1 MADLVA
7 DLAVVGFGG
16 AGAAAAIA
24 AADLG
29 ARVVIV
35 EKQRQGA
42 HTPSTRMSGGIVFA
56 VNDADAGARYLDR
69 CGGGMIPLEVSR
81 AWAQKATTLVSWL
94 DEIGADLALRRIGGA
109 EHPAFEG
116 AGAID
121 VYQQGRLRDGTS
133 VVPPATDAT
142 ARAASGWTTTERM
155 NPDYRTGEEYF
166 GALTACISRRPS
178 ITVLW
183 ESPARRL
190 LTGGDGRVTGV
201 EVSGLAGPRRVHAR
215 QGVVLASGGY
225 EFDERLKLNYL
236 KAYPIHFYGNPD
248 NTGDGIRLA
257 QAVGADL
264 WHMNQMVGRAIGHF
278 ELDGRVLNFNLG
290 IDPPGY
296 VITDRRGRRYANE
309 YPQAQQKH
317 NFYYE
322 MLAFDADRDEYP
334 RIPSYWFFDERRMRA
349 RTLTPL
355 GVGAVRMGFYPW
367 SPDNER
373 EVEFGWIKRGPSF
386 EEVAVAAGI
395 EDPEQAARM
404 LHDYNRACA
413 AGVDPLGRPA
423 ESLVPL
429 DRPPFYCVPVH
440 PGGSNTCGGPRKNEH
455 AQVLDP
461 EGRPIPGLYAAGE
474 LGEAVGLL
482 YPADG
487 ANLSES
493 ICFGRIAAEHALG
506 AELTPVP

>member
-1 MADLVA
+1 MTADLV
-7 DLAVVGFGG
+7 VVGYGG

-29 ARVVIV
+29 ASVIIV
-35 EKQRQGA
+35 EKQPARA
-42 HTPSTRMSGGIVFA
+42 HTPSTRMSGGIVFGI
-56 VNDADAGARYLDR
+56 NDVEAATRYLDR
-69 CGGGMIPLEVSR
+69 CAGGMIPLSVSR
-81 AWAQKATTLVSWL
+81 AWAQKAADLVSWL
-94 DEIGADLALRRIGGA
+94 DAVGADLRLRRIGGA
-109 EHPAFEG
+109 EHPDFPG
-116 AGAID
+116 AEAID
-121 VYQQGRLRDGTS
+121 VYQQGRFRDGTEMD
-133 VVPPATDAT
+133 PPTTGAT
-142 ARAASGWTTTERM
+142 ARPASGWSTSERS
-155 NPDYRTGEEYF
+155 NPDFRTGHEYF
-166 GALTACISRRPS
+166 QALAACVEARPG
-178 ITVLW
+178 IEVLW
-183 ESPARRL
+183 ESPAKRL
-190 LTGGDGRVTGV
+190 ATGEGGRVTGV
-201 EVSGLAGPRRVHAR
+201 EASTPGGPRRIAAR
-215 QGVVLASGGY
+215 RGVVLAAGGY
-225 EFDERLKLNYL
+225 EFDEELKLNYL

-248 NTGDGIRLA
+248 NTGDGVRLA

-278 ELDGRVLNFNLG
+278 ELDGGALNFNLG

-322 MLAFDADRDEYP
+322 MLAFDADRDAYP

-355 GVGAVRMGFYPW
+355 GVGAVRMGMYAW

-373 EVEFGWIKRGPSF
+373 EVELGWIKRADTVA
-386 EEVAVAAGI
+386 EVAAAAGVD
-395 EDPEQAARM
+395 DPEQAART
-404 LHDYNRACA
+404 LAEYNHACA
-413 AGVDPLGRPA
+413 EGADPLGRPA
-423 ESLVPL
+423 GSLVPL
-429 DRPPFYCVPVH
+429 DRPPFYCVPVY

-493 ICFGRIAAEHALG
+493 VCFGRIAAEHALAG
-506 AELTPVP
+506 